1 VDLFENGYELWGFEK
16 AGELK
21 QVIKRDSAL
30 SI

>member
-1 VDLFENGYELWGFEK
+1 VDLFENGYELWGFVE